1 MELTNIKIKR
11 SYIKD
16 VVLLTY
22 RWRSIEFGSSYK
34 VVDPNTISLD
44 IKGTDEEVAAMEK
57 EIRKNGYIQEEMKG
71 LNN

>member
-1 MELTNIKIKR
+1 MELTNVKIKR
-11 SYIKD
+11 LYIKD

-44 IKGTDEEVAAMEK
+44 IKGADEEVKAMVK
-57 EIRKNGYIQEEMKG
+57 EINKNSYVTEEVSMS
-71 LNN
+71 